1 MFACIAGNQ
10 YLLVETIFDAMIKN
24 NISPDTVVYTFLL
37 QALLEQG
44 KLAQG
49 FELFEKM
56 KVGPDFP
63 AANTYTYSYMIKFCI
78 LNNRY
83 EYANEVLDFMMSNV
97 KTNKNVKLDSRVLFT
112 SLLEVIP
119 SPSRKYVQ
127 KREIEFKSLRE
138 LNGLTIPAKESLG
151 FLVKLCEKV
160 VNVPDYFYVELLTC
174 LQTNGNSKYVNN
186 LLQARINGKITVDV
200 IKMNA
205 EIKNKERSA
214 AAFLESRLNT
224 T

>member
-1 MFACIAGNQ
+1 
-10 YLLVETIFDAMIKN
+10 
-24 NISPDTVVYTFLL
+24 
-37 QALLEQG
+37 
-44 KLAQG
+44 
-49 FELFEKM
+49 
-56 KVGPDFP
+56 
-63 AANTYTYSYMIKFCI
+63 MIKFCI

-214 AAFLESRLNT
+214 AAFLESRLNKT
-224 T
+224 